1 MHHAGMTSIRHGD
14 PCRVSPCSPAEGRL
28 AQSTKGAPL
37 RGDKDAPLRG
47 DKGAPLR
54 GDAAARMAPI
64 RRDMLDGTGTV
75 ADQQARP

>member
-47 DKGAPLR
+47 D
-54 GDAAARMAPI
+54 AAARMAPI